1 METEY
6 PQNLPENRIQMT
18 LIEKM
23 AKKHGLNV
31 EQVAKDWV
39 EEFSPIFRELWESG
53 IRDIETI
60 EARLYTKDPLGSNW
74 SDSVAAIL
82 IWTPDPRI

>member
-6 PQNLPENRIQMT
+6 PQNLPENRLQMI

-23 AKKHGLNV
+23 AKKNGLDVEVVAKHWV
-31 EQVAKDWV
+31 EQ
-39 EEFSPIFRELWESG
+39 FSPLFRELWESG
-53 IRDIETI
+53 VQDLEDI

-74 SDSVAAIL
+74 SESVAAIL